1 MRSFWSKRVEDMD
14 SINQNIFLE
23 INRYAN
29 QNEILDSLMIG
40 AAEAMPYIFIGLL
53 LYLWFTNRKNEALY
67 AGYAAT
73 LGVAINQIIN
83 AFYFHAR
90 PFMDG
95 IGKTLIQ
102 HKAENSFP
110 SDHTTFVISIALMLM
125 TFKSTRKI
133 GIIATLLALW
143 CGVARVYLGVHYP
156 FDILGAIAVASTS
169 VYIVTLSKNRLQKIN
184 DYIISIWNKMIRK
197 P

>member
-95 IGKTLIQ
+95 IGKTLIK

-110 SDHTTFVISIALMLM
+110 SDHTTFVMSIALMLL

-133 GIIATLLALW
+133 GAIATLFALW

-156 FDILGAIAVASTS
+156 FDILGAIAVASIS
-169 VYIVTLSKNRLQKIN
+169 VYIVTLSKIAARL
-184 DYIISIWNKMIRK
+184 S
-197 P
+197 